1 MASFP
6 SVRTCVCL
14 TLTIFKA
21 DKISVF
27 HDDEY
32 MMTVLC
38 DVALCSL
45 VETDDVL
52 EVHTVYIRAP

>member
-6 SVRTCVCL
+6 SVRTWVCV
-14 TLTIFKA
+14 TLTIFKP

-38 DVALCSL
+38 DVALYSL
-45 VETDDVL
+45 VKTDDVL
-52 EVHTVYIRAP
+52 EVRTVYIRAS